1 VQQDTVRAW
10 PDWIAHVRTLE
21 TGWLSA
27 KDMTEPIQQRVT
39 EIDPLGAE
47 QKARRQKRMDHNGW
61 FKTQPGE
68 NHEPHGDAEK
78 SRP

>member
-1 VQQDTVRAW
+1 
-10 PDWIAHVRTLE
+10 
-21 TGWLSA
+21 
-27 KDMTEPIQQRVT
+27 MTEPIQQRVT
-39 EIDPLGAE
+39 EIDQLGAE